1 MFAKLVRTLFNIVIV
16 IFNKLNLV
24 GQGCYYI
31 TFKITD
37 VCTYNKAP
45 GMLFFAYYDVSSDSN
60 VNDLEYSECDE
71 ILAQKWCKLY

>member
-1 MFAKLVRTLFNIVIV
+1 MIGTTFVDCDEN
-16 IFNKLNLV
+16 
-24 GQGCYYI
+24 I

-71 ILAQKWCKLY
+71 ILAQKWCKLQ